1 MVKAQVQVVNK
12 TGLHA
17 RPASNLAGL
26 AKKYKSRITLFHD
39 DKSGDAKSIIRI
51 LTLDLNMGS
60 QISVQAEGEDEQEAL
75 EAVVHFI
82 SSLTE

>member
-1 MVKAQVQVVNK
+1 MVNAQVQVVNK

-26 AKKYKSRITLFHD
+26 AKKFKSKITLVHD

-60 QISVQAEGEDEQEAL
+60 QITVQAEGEDEQEAL
-75 EAVVHFI
+75 DAVVQFI
-82 SSLTE
+82 SGLTE

>member
-1 MVKAQVQVVNK
+1 MVEANVQVVNK

-26 AKKYKSRITLFHD
+26 AKKFKSKITLLHE

-51 LTLDLNMGS
+51 LTLDVNVGS
-60 QISVQAEGEDEQEAL
+60 RIVVRAEGEDEEEAL
-75 EAVVHFI
+75 AAVVQFI
-82 SSLTE
+82 SSLSE

>member
-1 MVKAQVQVVNK
+1 MVKAEVQVVNK

-17 RPASNLAGL
+17 RPASNLAKL
-26 AKKYKSRITLFHD
+26 AKKYKSKITLFHE

-60 QISVQAEGEDEQEAL
+60 QISIQAEGEDEEEAL
-75 EAVVHFI
+75 ADIVQFI
-82 SSLTE
+82 SSLSE